1 MADRR
6 EALCD
11 SPAYKRPRLEN
22 DSNLLGLSIPND
34 VVMPPKEF
42 KRQRFPPDAPNE
54 VTSSSD
60 ANSDMCN
67 GDSGFH
73 ELTSST
79 GSDLTNTDGVCSDND
94 NLVTAGVARE
104 VDSSG
109 HLFLGALGTIDV
121 ASKDDNICD
130 DDADEVAST
139 VSELSGLSD
148 LSDLAGA
155 EWKPTSGENSR
166 GMDAGP
172 MGWVQRQMSVGADP
186 RALLERLLPDGA
198 VIPPSLDRLTLWKVL
213 ISMLSEEEP
222 PRRTKLE
229 HVNTLDDVVHLL
241 RNCQRVLVLTGAG
254 VSVSC
259 GIPDFRSRNGIY
271 ARLNKDFPA
280 LPDPQAMFD
289 IHYFRKD
296 PRPFFKFAK
305 EIYPGQFTPSASHR
319 FIKLLEDNNKLLR
332 NYTQNI
338 DTLEQTCGIHNVITC
353 HGSFATASCTRCH
366 HKVDCN
372 MIKEEI
378 FNQRIPL
385 CPKCSL
391 EEVEASGEMAV
402 MKPDIVFFGEGLS
415 QEFHQAMSH
424 DKTQCDL
431 LIVMGSS
438 LKVRP
443 VALIP
448 SSIPPEVPQ
457 ILINRESLKHVTFDV
472 ELLGDCD
479 VIIKELCNRLGW
491 DVALSDGPVAPL
503 TEVTSLPPQVSNRPS
518 SEMKAPAESSGTTA
532 SDENGNTPTSS
543 TSVEEIV
550 PDSTSADMVPTVE
563 SQVDIL
569 DCSSEFPW
577 KPRTR
582 ESVASRLPEGHFLFT
597 PPSTYI
603 FSGAEVYV
611 DSEDSDSP
619 GASFTGEEEEEAESD
634 SESSRSSFSSDE
646 DGSPAHTSG
655 LESPSQ
661 GNTMDCD
668 QTEQSSAAASTTPL
682 VSNLNESIV
691 IKARVSEEEGSSDVE
706 CNTLRC
712 S

>member
-1 MADRR
+1 MDV
-6 EALCD
+6 
-11 SPAYKRPRLEN
+11 AYWLQCRK
-22 DSNLLGLSIPND
+22 LSL
-34 VVMPPKEF
+34 VSF
-42 KRQRFPPDAPNE
+42 SSE

-60 ANSDMCN
+60 ANSEMCN

-73 ELTSST
+73 ELSST
-79 GSDLTNTDGVCSDND
+79 TGGDLASADGVCPDND

-109 HLFLGALGTIDV
+109 HLFLGALGAMDT
-121 ASKDDNICD
+121 APKDDVCD
-130 DDADEVAST
+130 NDADEVAST
-139 VSELSGLSD
+139 ISELSGLSD
-148 LSDLAGA
+148 LSDLAGP
-155 EWKPTSGENSR
+155 EWKPTSE
-166 GMDAGP
+166 GP
-172 MGWVQRQMSVGADP
+172 MGWVHRQMSVGADP

-198 VIPPSLDRLTLWKVL
+198 VIPASLDRLTLWKVL

-222 PRRTKLE
+222 PRRTKLA

-241 RNCQRVLVLTGAG
+241 RTCKRVLVLTGAG

-271 ARLNKDFPA
+271 ARLSKDFPA

-305 EIYPGQFTPSASHR
+305 EIYPGQFMPSASHQ
-319 FIKLLEDNNKLLR
+319 FIKLLEDHNKLLR

-338 DTLEQTCGIHNVITC
+338 DTLEQTCGIRNVITC

-366 HKVDCN
+366 HKVGCN
-372 MIKEEI
+372 MIKEDI
-378 FNQRIPL
+378 FSQRIPV
-385 CPKCSL
+385 CPQCSP

-415 QEFHQAMSH
+415 QEFHQAMSR

-491 DVALSDGPVAPL
+491 DLSPNEEPVAPL
-503 TEVTSLPPQVSNRPS
+503 VQLTSLPPPS
-518 SEMKAPAESSGTTA
+518 QATSEVKEAAEQNGAAPA
-532 SDENGNTPTSS
+532 DENGNTPSS
-543 TSVEEIV
+543 SGVIAEEV
-550 PDSTSADMVPTVE
+550 MPDSTCAELAPTSLD
-563 SQVDIL
+563 SQA
-569 DCSSEFPW
+569 DCSSDALW
-577 KPRTR
+577 KPRMR
-582 ESVASRLPEGHFLFT
+582 ESVASRLPEGHYLFT

-603 FSGAEVYV
+603 FSGAEVYI
-611 DSEDSDSP
+611 DAEDSDSP
-619 GASFTGEEEEEAESD
+619 GASFAGEEEEDAESD
-634 SESSRSSFSSDE
+634 SESSSFSSDE
-646 DGSPAHTSG
+646 EESPAQTSG
-655 LESPSQ
+655 LESPSH

-668 QTEQSSAAASTTPL
+668 QAEPPAPAAASARPL
-682 VSNLNESIV
+682 VGGGGESIV
-691 IKARVSEEEGSSDVE
+691 MKVPEEEASSDVE
-706 CNTLRC
+706 HSALRC